1 MRKIWIVVKKDGAL
15 ENIAVAFI
23 CMNLPFTMTPDQ
35 AASAVLEFAPR
46 VVYPYHYRGQNP
58 ERFKALVAAQSEE
71 IEVRVRNWYP

>member
-1 MRKIWIVVKKDGAL
+1 MRAL
-15 ENIAVAFI
+15 PDIDLAFI

-35 AASAVLEFAPR
+35 AASAVLEFAPK

-58 ERFKALVAAQSEE
+58 ERFKTLVAARSGE